1 MEKLFY
7 WGEGGQYGPY
17 HAQEDGW
24 PNAGEVQR
32 DYREKQGLS
41 AGEFAIRYSE
51 ALQKLGKQNKRGK
64 LGAQGKISGTWVLN
78 MEKQNRVPTDIER
91 RRIIARLL
99 DIPPILLGLATLQD
113 VVMQPQ
119 KEAPMEPVVV
129 PHTLKRVST
138 DIEHYKKNVR
148 VALHIHR
155 TSSAQGL
162 LHDINM
168 ELRDL
173 KNLES
178 QARGHFLYQVREL
191 LLSNNLLAT
200 RIMKDAREYAFAYA
214 YANDAVQVAK
224 SMEDGDL
231 IATARYMRGCAKAEW
246 GRRGIVQ
253 QGIFQLDQ
261 SKIKDAILDFQK
273 ILAYAH
279 SKQGHIHPQLE
290 GFTKLQLSRA
300 LGMVKQGSRDGRI
313 AQAIAMSDEV
323 ADMVGADPI
332 DDFYTRSLITGTLS
346 GLHMGGY
353 HLGRAE
359 IFNAV
364 ELPGKALTELNHV
377 QKLTEGTY
385 GGDETRYQAW
395 FDVLMAESLMG
406 LKDYYE
412 ATRRAKSALIIFHNI
427 NSLRNMASVKDIY
440 SRIAASSYGTS
451 IDVKELGDMLK
462 EWYKDGIER

>member
-1 MEKLFY
+1 MENLFY

-32 DYREKQGLS
+32 DYREKRGVS
-41 AGEFAIRYSE
+41 ASEFALRYSE
-51 ALQKLGKQNKRGK
+51 ELQKLGKQNKKGK
-64 LGAQGKISGTWVLN
+64 SGTQGKISGTWVLN

-99 DIPPILLGLATLQD
+99 DIPPMLFGLAMLQD

-119 KEAPMEPVVV
+119 KEAPMEPIVV
-129 PHTLKRVST
+129 PPTLKKVST
-138 DIEHYKKNVR
+138 DIEHYEKNVR

-162 LHDINM
+162 LHDINA

-173 KNLES
+173 KGLES
-178 QARGHFLYQVREL
+178 QARGNFLLQVREL
-191 LLSNNLLAT
+191 LFSNNLLAT

-214 YANDAVQVAK
+214 YANDAVQIAK
-224 SMEDGDL
+224 SMQDGDL
-231 IATARYMRGCAKAEW
+231 VATARYMRGCAKAEW
-246 GRRGIVQ
+246 GRRGIVR
-253 QGIFQLDQ
+253 QGMFQLDY
-261 SKIKDAILDFQK
+261 SKIQDAIRDFQK
-273 ILAYAH
+273 VLAYAH

-300 LGMVKQGSRDGRI
+300 LGMIKQGPHDRRI
-313 AQAIAMSDEV
+313 AQAIALSDEV
-323 ADMVGADPI
+323 ADLVGADPI

-359 IFNAV
+359 TFNAV
-364 ELPGKALTELNHV
+364 GSPGKALTELNQV
-377 QKLTEGTY
+377 KKLTEGTY

-395 FDVLMAESLMG
+395 FDVLMAESLIG
-406 LKDYYE
+406 LKEYYE
-412 ATRRAKSALIIFHNI
+412 AIKRAKSALIIFHTI
-427 NSLRNMASVKDIY
+427 NSLRNMASVNDIY
-440 SRIAASSYGTS
+440 SRVAASSYGTS
-451 IDVKELGDMLK
+451 ADVKELGDMIK
-462 EWYKDGIER
+462 EWYKDDREK